1 MGACVSG
8 TGWVGDVGG
17 WGVGLGEKIVRVRW
31 WGLRWGG
38 GLRYGER
45 VGAHEDVLR
54 GCDEMGC

>member
-1 MGACVSG
+1 MGEIG
-8 TGWVGDVGG
+8 VGDVGG

-54 GCDEMGC
+54 GCDEMVC